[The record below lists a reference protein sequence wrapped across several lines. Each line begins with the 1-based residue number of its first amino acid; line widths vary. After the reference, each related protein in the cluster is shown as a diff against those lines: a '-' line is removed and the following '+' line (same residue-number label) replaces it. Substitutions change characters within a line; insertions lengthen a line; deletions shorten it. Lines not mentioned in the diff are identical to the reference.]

1 MTPPPGSWP
10 PDEQQTERV
19 RRQRAL
25 AERLAAQQQL
35 DNARMASAP
44 TKSRLRRRRRRPGN
58 NRFVAILAVIAL
70 IATVLTAERWA
81 GSGEGGLEWAGG
93 TGNFGEQSTQVDRP
107 TPQDDPSPTPLGTP
121 PPLPTADGNFA
132 FIAMRPD
139 APERPVTYDP
149 CRTIRYVVNNAE
161 APPGVDLMVQ
171 EALVAASDA
180 TGLVFEA
187 VGPTDEAPSAARKAY
202 QPDRYGDVWA
212 PVLIGWTSPENESTL
227 AGAVAG
233 LGGSSWLEVDD
244 VEVDGKRVDRTS
256 VFVSGHIALDGPQI
270 AELLAQ
276 GPEGRRAALAVVTH
290 EVGHLLGLDH
300 VPDPTQLMNPEGSLG
315 INEFQAGDRRGLNQ
329 LGQGPCIPEL

>member
-1 MTPPPGSWP
+1 M
-10 PDEQQTERV
+10 
-19 RRQRAL
+19 
-25 AERLAAQQQL
+25 
-35 DNARMASAP
+35 
-44 TKSRLRRRRRRPGN
+44 
-58 NRFVAILAVIAL
+58 IAL
-70 IATVLTAERWA
+70 IATVLTAESWA
-81 GSGEGGLEWAGG
+81 GSGEGGLGWAGG

-161 APPGVDLMVQ
+161 APPGADLMVQ